1 MYEKMDKE
9 RFDESEQW
17 FILRDLK
24 RPNSKSPA
32 YKQLVDEQYKVFT
45 PLKWRLRIS
54 KDGKRIREKVPFIQ
68 DFLFV
73 YGKKS
78 EIDQIVQ
85 RIPTLQFRFRKGGY
99 CIPMVVSDAEM
110 EEFMYAVKSS
120 NQEHSFQ
127 EKLPRKLLNGQYV

>member
-1 MYEKMDKE
+1 M
-9 RFDESEQW
+9 
-17 FILRDLK
+17 
-24 RPNSKSPA
+24 
-32 YKQLVDEQYKVFT
+32 
-45 PLKWRLRIS
+45 
-54 KDGKRIREKVPFIQ
+54 
-68 DFLFV
+68 
-73 YGKKS
+73 GKKS

>member
-1 MYEKMDKE
+1 MDKE

-54 KDGKRIREKVPFIQ
+54 RMVNGYERRFRLFRIF
-68 DFLFV
+68 FLFM
-73 YGKKS
+73 GKS

-110 EEFMYAVKSS
+110 EEFMYAVKVAIRNIPSKR
-120 NQEHSFQ
+120 NCPESF
-127 EKLPRKLLNGQYV
+127 

>member
-54 KDGKRIREKVPFIQ
+54 RMVNGYERRFRLFRIF
-68 DFLFV
+68 FLFM
-73 YGKKS
+73 GKK
-78 EIDQIVQ
+78 
-85 RIPTLQFRFRKGGY
+85 
-99 CIPMVVSDAEM
+99 
-110 EEFMYAVKSS
+110 
-120 NQEHSFQ
+120 
-127 EKLPRKLLNGQYV
+127 

>member
-9 RFDESEQW
+9 KFDESEQW
-17 FILRDLK
+17 FIMRSLK
-24 RPNSKSPA
+24 RSHSKSAA
-32 YKQLVDEQYKVFT
+32 YKQLIDKQYKVFT

-54 KDGKRIREKVPFIQ
+54 KEGKRIREQVPFIQ
-68 DFLFV
+68 DLLFV

-78 EIDQIVQ
+78 EIDQIVH
-85 RIPTLQFRFRKGGY
+85 RYPTLQFRFRKGGY
-99 CIPMVVSDAEM
+99 RIPMVVSDVEM

>member
-1 MYEKMDKE
+1 MAFKN
-9 RFDESEQW
+9 
-17 FILRDLK
+17 L
-24 RPNSKSPA
+24 
-32 YKQLVDEQYKVFT
+32 
-45 PLKWRLRIS
+45 

-68 DFLFV
+68 DLLFV

-127 EKLPRKLLNGQYV
+127 EKLLRKLLNGQYV